1 MTFKVTGRYFIALIA
16 VAISSYVFIAKVYNP
31 MLVFFMIVFIIFTV
45 YANVVVWKIED
56 NIIRKYCIGLV
67 NNEIN
72 IVDIIKIDAV
82 IVKQIGT
89 IYFSIGKTAN
99 KIKEDGYEDRY
110 YVHLRDGF
118 VYKINSCFRNKEGI
132 TLGRYLEKR
141 HRIRFSITE
150 KYKWSNNRF

>member
-1 MTFKVTGRYFIALIA
+1 MTFKVTGRYFIALIS

-31 MLVFFMIVFIIFTV
+31 MLVFFMIVCIMLTV
-45 YANVVVWKIED
+45 YANGVVWKIED
-56 NIIRKYCIGLV
+56 NILRKYCIGLV

-89 IYFSIGKTAN
+89 IYFYIGKTAN
-99 KIKEDGYEDRY
+99 KIKEDGY

-118 VYKINSCFRNKEGI
+118 VHKINSCFRNKEGI

-141 HRIRFSITE
+141 HRIRFTITE
-150 KYKWSNNRF
+150 KYKWFNDRF